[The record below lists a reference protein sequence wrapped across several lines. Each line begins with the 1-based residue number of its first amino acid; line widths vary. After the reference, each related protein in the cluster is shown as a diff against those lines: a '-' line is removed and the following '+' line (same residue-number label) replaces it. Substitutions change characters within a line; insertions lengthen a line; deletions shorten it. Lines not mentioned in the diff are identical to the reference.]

1 MPGNATNPFLTDN
14 ISFATSGTCS
24 HGSHHNP
31 EQTSAP
37 SLLRTCQCV
46 PGFPA
51 CITGCWHG
59 VESTEEKQCWL
70 LPQHPSAFSINHF
83 CKRKVPRRSQP
94 AQPETALSPPVLQRM
109 VNGADGSKEVFI
121 HPFKTHCLAIPAI
134 TGSSYKHCCS
144 HILFSSTWR
153 YTESHEG
160 HSAPCLL

>member
-1 MPGNATNPFLTDN
+1 MPGNATSPFPTDI
-14 ISFATSGTCS
+14 ISFATFGTCS
-24 HGSHHNP
+24 HGSHNNAEH
-31 EQTSAP
+31 TSAP

-94 AQPETALSPPVLQRM
+94 AQPETALSLPVLQK
-109 VNGADGSKEVFI
+109 NSKIQLMAPQRCVT
-121 HPFKTHCLAIPAI
+121 HPFKTHCFAIPAV
-134 TGSSYKHCCS
+134 TGCS
-144 HILFSSTWR
+144 HTLLFSHPLQQHVAVHTK
-153 YTESHEG
+153 
-160 HSAPCLL
+160 P